1 MTYGIEWNIKPSRG
15 EEAEKKEDDIQ
26 HRSSS
31 QLDLLDLPTEILV
44 MILHKMG
51 YDELRSIEQTNSF
64 FRVII
69 IEYRLYSCKY
79 KSLPYY
85 NKQTLNCLHWL
96 ENNRAFNNKI
106 ISRLCKKKLHQY
118 HYQDCSDLLIVII
131 KILHLGILKRKINE
145 IM

>member
-1 MTYGIEWNIKPSRG
+1 MLSKVYQSC
-15 EEAEKKEDDIQ
+15 
-26 HRSSS
+26 
-31 QLDLLDLPTEILV
+31 
-44 MILHKMG
+44 
-51 YDELRSIEQTNSF
+51 

-96 ENNRAFNNKI
+96 ESNRAFGNNI
-106 ISRLCKKKLHQY
+106 ISRYLIWKKPDIPTISSLNFRLCKKKLHQY

-131 KILHLGILKRKINE
+131 KILHIGILILKMFSIHTYHPRHFKKKNE
-145 IM
+145 WDHVTNSFHGYVMVLYFMI